1 MTPTALDRAGITFVT
16 ESQVEAAADWGGI
29 IGALREGHLG
39 PRPKEGTLFVGDDAN
54 GMYSRSVLL
63 PGRGGATKINSI
75 FPANTTRE
83 TPLPTEHSLFIVF
96 DEDTKAPTAI
106 LESAALTVYKTAADS
121 ALAGGILSRED
132 SKTLLVLGAGPVAR
146 ALPHAYLSERPGLE
160 RVLLWN
166 RTPSKL
172 RPFAEELRANG
183 LEVQVIKD
191 LDAAVEEAD
200 IVATATRSQ
209 DPLVRRRCVRPGT
222 HVDLIG
228 SFREDMREADAALV
242 SSARLFVDNSVS
254 AWESGDLDAP
264 RRSGLL
270 DEDAIEA
277 DLFSLIQGGGYRR
290 DPDDVTVFKNGG
302 GAHLDLMVAQYV
314 LERLEQ

>member
-1 MTPTALDRAGITFVT
+1 MTPTALDRAALTYVT

-29 IGALREGHLG
+29 VEALREGHRG
-39 PRPKEGTLFVGDDAN
+39 PRPKEGALFVGDDAN

-63 PGRGGATKINSI
+63 PGRGGGAKISSI

-83 TPLPTEHSLFIVF
+83 VPLPTEHSLFIVF

-121 ALAGGILSRED
+121 ALAAGILSRED
-132 SKTLLVLGAGPVAR
+132 SNTLLVLGAGPVAR
-146 ALPHAYLSERPGLE
+146 ALPYAYLAERPGLE

-172 RPFAEELRANG
+172 QSSAEELRTKG
-183 LEVQVIKD
+183 LEVEVVKD

-200 IVATATRSQ
+200 IVAAATRSQ
-209 DPLVRRRCVRPGT
+209 DPLIRRRCVRPGT

-242 SSARLFVDNSVS
+242 SSARLFVDNNVS

-264 RRSGLL
+264 RRSGLV
-270 DEDAIEA
+270 DEDSIEA
-277 DLFSLIQGGGYRR
+277 DLFDLVRDRFRR
-290 DPDDVTVFKNGG
+290 DREDVTVFKNAG
-302 GAHLDLMVAQYV
+302 GAHLDLMVARYV
-314 LERLEQ
+314 LVRLPD